1 MEHYVGLD
9 VSIKETSIC
18 VVELSKGFPLVPD
31 RDRRAGVAILL
42 TSAINCQSQAHIRT
56 EQTDFDLL

>member
-42 TSAINCQSQAHIRT
+42 TSAINCQCQAHI
-56 EQTDFDLL
+56 